1 MFQAPAQPSPDEG
14 RGVPAAMWIQGPCPC
29 FDQSW
34 TSNPGRPSPRVW
46 NYDRHRTE
54 MMGLMSLGAGAITLR
69 GTAPRFHHKQ
79 ANGVKKQKS
88 TATQEARL
96 PRRAWNTSPEK
107 GGMSI
112 PCGRR
117 GTYGAAPTTTDPR
130 LLPCSSPPAHG
141 TDCCIFGTNTLLL
154 MPTWVACFSSRP
166 NVPRLQHSP
175 FRETKHIPLG
185 NPSYNLFQPTA
196 ATFV

>member
-1 MFQAPAQPSPDEG
+1 
-14 RGVPAAMWIQGPCPC
+14 MWIQGPCPC

-46 NYDRHRTE
+46 NYDRHCTE
-54 MMGLMSLGAGAITLR
+54 MMGLMSLGAGAIMLR
-69 GTAPRFHHKQ
+69 EMAPRFHHKQ

-88 TATQEARL
+88 TATEEARL

-141 TDCCIFGTNTLLL
+141 TDCCIFGTNLFYLCQPGWLAFPRDQMCPDYNILLSEKLNTFRWEIPLIIYFNRQQLLL
-154 MPTWVACFSSRP
+154 SDLLP
-166 NVPRLQHSP
+166 Q
-175 FRETKHIPLG
+175 
-185 NPSYNLFQPTA
+185 
-196 ATFV
+196 